1 MIGTVFFVIDS
12 GHWYIL
18 TAVIK
23 EAEVC
28 SFGTYTTI
36 FQLIRSENVFG
47 LDLIHLHVHVLN
59 NAGVLYGFTPQK

>member
-36 FQLIRSENVFG
+36 FQLIRSEKC
-47 LDLIHLHVHVLN
+47 IRS
-59 NAGVLYGFTPQK
+59 